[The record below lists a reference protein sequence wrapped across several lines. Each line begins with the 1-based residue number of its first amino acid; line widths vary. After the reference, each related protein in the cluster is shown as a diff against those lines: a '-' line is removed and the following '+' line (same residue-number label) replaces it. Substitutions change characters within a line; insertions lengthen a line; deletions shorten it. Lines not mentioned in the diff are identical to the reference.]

1 MAKDLECE
9 ILYLAKLSRRSTIY
23 RIKILDAMQLDT
35 LCLCYLFSTV
45 AIPVCMLSWSLHM
58 HARYRSLLSVGDLI
72 LLEECSGGFLD
83 ILSSESSSSNI
94 P

>member
-1 MAKDLECE
+1 MPLLSVLHGG
-9 ILYLAKLSRRSTIY
+9 ILS
-23 RIKILDAMQLDT
+23 
-35 LCLCYLFSTV
+35 
-45 AIPVCMLSWSLHM
+45 AIPVYMLSWSLHM

-83 ILSSESSSSNI
+83 ILSSESSTSNI